1 MEMYGV
7 EIKYVGNEEGT
18 TIEYSLDNTSWNKYN
33 QEITISENK
42 TIYVRIMKNGEIIK
56 TAQKTIDNID
66 KQAPIVNA
74 NINETTIT
82 IDITEDESGL
92 ANNNKYEFYL
102 SDSSVAL
109 TGGNWRTYYA
119 GNSIELDT
127 LGTKYVF
134 IRKIKDNVGNTSI
147 SLGTEVNISG
157 ESYLRF
163 GPFVL
168 EAEELNITVTG
179 PNEEYIR
186 VGREVTYQ
194 ITLNRTAT
202 LNKNKITLTGEGSTG
217 CTVDVTGSGTTYTV
231 TVTGGTGNGEII
243 LNIEDGAFVTS
254 DGKANTL
261 VTKTGLKIDNTP
273 PASFNISTE
282 LVEDTTSIIVSG
294 ETTDE
299 HSGIAGYKYSSDNG
313 TNWTE
318 TTLETSYTFT
328 NLIEGNTY
336 YFKMKAIDNLG
347 NEIESNTATVTIPLP
362 VPIPIPEGYVA
373 SEVEGENTIE
383 DGLVIYEG
391 TDPVTESNHATALT
405 TRNQY
410 VWIPVDDINDMVMCE
425 SNSGS
430 SVCNLVLDG
439 ETLKCTTHPST
450 ATDLVGRLYI
460 STNFNDKSQSYNSE
474 YKEPAV
480 ASTDQSNNITIE
492 SMKSDFTAM
501 ATSVAKNG
509 GFYVSRYE
517 IGANASSKK
526 MQTVLT
532 AGTNNGGAGNW
543 YGLYNACK
551 DLNEN
556 RQMIWG
562 CQYDQMIKFIGEQ
575 AQIGHSD
582 RNLTKTQALS
592 GQNELDKMN
601 NIYDLEGNSLEWI
614 LESRENYRTERGNS
628 FLEASIG
635 TYNPASSRTYNDP
648 GAGWAA
654 ASTRSTLYIGLEGKT
669 IPVPEGYVASEVEGE
684 NTKEDGL
691 VIYEGTEPVTEENH
705 ATALTTRNQYVW
717 IPVDD
722 INDMVMCS
730 SNSGNSVCN
739 LVLEGET
746 LKCTTHSA
754 TATNLVGRLYT
765 STNVNNGSGIYS
777 YTMDFSKRD
786 QIFKENDGNREPAI
800 LTGNGSQYDGN
811 SNYLTILAGMPS
823 GSTTSDFL
831 EQQKSDFTA
840 MATSVA
846 KNGGF
851 YISRYET
858 GKDGE
863 SKKGQEVLTAASNS
877 SGGYLAGNTW
887 YGLYYNL
894 RNINANQ
901 QMIWGCQYDQMIKF
915 LVEGG
920 EEAYIGHNNRNL
932 AKSPALSGSNNLDK
946 MKNIYDLEGNFSEW
960 TQEANSNNVRVSRG
974 SDLVSTNTNTFNSV
988 SGRGQY
994 GEPSQAGGTYTSRR
1008 TLYI

>member
-1 MEMYGV
+1 MEVYGV

-18 TIEYSLDNTSWNKYN
+18 TVEYSLDNTSWNKYN
-33 QEITISENK
+33 QEITLNENA

-102 SDSSVAL
+102 SDSSAAL

-231 TVTGGTGNGEII
+231 TVTGGTGSGEII
-243 LNIEDGAFVTS
+243 LNIGEGAFVTS
-254 DGKANTL
+254 DGNVNTL

-282 LVEDTTSIIVSG
+282 LVEDTTSITVSG

-299 HSGIAGYKYSSDNG
+299 HSGIAGYKYSNNNG
-313 TNWTE
+313 TDWTE

-362 VPIPIPEGYVA
+362 VPIPVPEGYVA

-383 DGLVIYEG
+383 GGYVIYEG
-391 TDPVTESNHATALT
+391 TEPVTEANHATALT

-410 VWIPVDDINDMVMCE
+410 VWIPVKDINDMIMCE

-450 ATDLVGRLYI
+450 ATNLVGRLYSGSTVLVEETSHVVPKKIYSYKIDFYDSSQRYGNNQPGWEPGTI
-460 STNFNDKSQSYNSE
+460 SGDTGFDLQLRQGE
-474 YKEPAV
+474 L
-480 ASTDQSNNITIE
+480 I
-492 SMKSDFTAM
+492 AM
-501 ATSVAKNG
+501 ATSVAKNK
-509 GFYVSRYE
+509 GFYISRYE
-517 IGANASSKK
+517 AGKNGESKK
-526 MQTVLT
+526 GQLVLSATVT
-532 AGTNNGGAGNW
+532 EWPSYVSSAGGW
-543 YGLYNACK
+543 EGLHEEVKQLDKNK
-551 DLNEN
+551 
-556 RQMIWG
+556 QMIWG
-562 CQYDQMIKFIGEQ
+562 CQYDQVVKFIGED
-575 AQIGHSD
+575 AQIADDYRVS
-582 RNLTKTQALS
+582 LS
-592 GQNELDKMN
+592 GPLTS
-601 NIYDLEGNSLEWI
+601 GT
-614 LESRENYRTERGNS
+614 TE
-628 FLEASIG
+628 
-635 TYNPASSRTYNDP
+635 
-648 GAGWAA
+648 
-654 ASTRSTLYIGLEGKT
+654 
-669 IPVPEGYVASEVEGE
+669 
-684 NTKEDGL
+684 
-691 VIYEGTEPVTEENH
+691 
-705 ATALTTRNQYVW
+705 
-717 IPVDD
+717 
-722 INDMVMCS
+722 
-730 SNSGNSVCN
+730 
-739 LVLEGET
+739 
-746 LKCTTHSA
+746 
-754 TATNLVGRLYT
+754 
-765 STNVNNGSGIYS
+765 
-777 YTMDFSKRD
+777 
-786 QIFKENDGNREPAI
+786 
-800 LTGNGSQYDGN
+800 
-811 SNYLTILAGMPS
+811 
-823 GSTTSDFL
+823 
-831 EQQKSDFTA
+831 
-840 MATSVA
+840 
-846 KNGGF
+846 
-851 YISRYET
+851 
-858 GKDGE
+858 
-863 SKKGQEVLTAASNS
+863 
-877 SGGYLAGNTW
+877 
-887 YGLYYNL
+887 
-894 RNINANQ
+894 
-901 QMIWGCQYDQMIKF
+901 
-915 LVEGG
+915 
-920 EEAYIGHNNRNL
+920 
-932 AKSPALSGSNNLDK
+932 LDK
-946 MKNIYDLEGNFSEW
+946 MKNIYNLEGNFAEW
-960 TQEANSNNVRVSRG
+960 TQESCQGYYYKCLRGGCYAYIGDSEYYPISYRVGESA
-974 SDLVSTNTNTFNSV
+974 SYAYVA
-988 SGRGQY
+988 Y
-994 GEPSQAGGTYTSRR
+994 GTRT
-1008 TLYI
+1008 TLYL

>member
-1 MEMYGV
+1 MEVYGV

-18 TIEYSLDNTSWNKYN
+18 TVEYSLDNTSWNKYN
-33 QEITISENK
+33 QEITLNENA

-102 SDSSVAL
+102 SDSSAAL

-231 TVTGGTGNGEII
+231 TVTGGTGNGKII
-243 LNIEDGAFVTS
+243 LNIGEGAFVTS
-254 DGKANTL
+254 DGNVNTL

-282 LVEDTTSIIVSG
+282 LVEDTTSITVSG

-299 HSGIAGYKYSSDNG
+299 HSGIAGYKYSNNNG
-313 TNWTE
+313 TDWTE

-362 VPIPIPEGYVA
+362 VPIPVPEGYVA

-383 DGLVIYEG
+383 GGYVIYEG
-391 TDPVTESNHATALT
+391 TEPVTEANHATALT

-410 VWIPVDDINDMVMCE
+410 VWIPVKDINDMIMCE

-450 ATDLVGRLYI
+450 ATNLVGRLYSGSTVLVEETSHVVPKKIYSYKIDFYDSSQRYGNNQPGWEPGTI
-460 STNFNDKSQSYNSE
+460 SGDTGFDLQLRQGE
-474 YKEPAV
+474 L
-480 ASTDQSNNITIE
+480 I
-492 SMKSDFTAM
+492 AM
-501 ATSVAKNG
+501 ATSVAKNK
-509 GFYVSRYE
+509 GFYISRYE
-517 IGANASSKK
+517 AGKNGESKK
-526 MQTVLT
+526 GQLVLSATVT
-532 AGTNNGGAGNW
+532 EWPSYVSSAGGW
-543 YGLYNACK
+543 EGLHEEVKQLDKNK
-551 DLNEN
+551 
-556 RQMIWG
+556 QMIWG
-562 CQYDQMIKFIGEQ
+562 CQYDQVVKFIGED
-575 AQIGHSD
+575 AQIADDYRVS
-582 RNLTKTQALS
+582 LS
-592 GQNELDKMN
+592 GPLTS
-601 NIYDLEGNSLEWI
+601 GT
-614 LESRENYRTERGNS
+614 TE
-628 FLEASIG
+628 
-635 TYNPASSRTYNDP
+635 
-648 GAGWAA
+648 
-654 ASTRSTLYIGLEGKT
+654 
-669 IPVPEGYVASEVEGE
+669 
-684 NTKEDGL
+684 
-691 VIYEGTEPVTEENH
+691 
-705 ATALTTRNQYVW
+705 
-717 IPVDD
+717 
-722 INDMVMCS
+722 
-730 SNSGNSVCN
+730 
-739 LVLEGET
+739 
-746 LKCTTHSA
+746 
-754 TATNLVGRLYT
+754 
-765 STNVNNGSGIYS
+765 
-777 YTMDFSKRD
+777 
-786 QIFKENDGNREPAI
+786 
-800 LTGNGSQYDGN
+800 
-811 SNYLTILAGMPS
+811 
-823 GSTTSDFL
+823 
-831 EQQKSDFTA
+831 
-840 MATSVA
+840 
-846 KNGGF
+846 
-851 YISRYET
+851 
-858 GKDGE
+858 
-863 SKKGQEVLTAASNS
+863 
-877 SGGYLAGNTW
+877 
-887 YGLYYNL
+887 
-894 RNINANQ
+894 
-901 QMIWGCQYDQMIKF
+901 
-915 LVEGG
+915 
-920 EEAYIGHNNRNL
+920 
-932 AKSPALSGSNNLDK
+932 LDK
-946 MKNIYDLEGNFSEW
+946 MKNIYNLEGNFAEW
-960 TQEANSNNVRVSRG
+960 TQESCQGYYYKCLRGGCYAYIGDSEYYPISYRVGESA
-974 SDLVSTNTNTFNSV
+974 SYAYVA
-988 SGRGQY
+988 Y
-994 GEPSQAGGTYTSRR
+994 GTRT
-1008 TLYI
+1008 TLYL